1 MCVNLQSYDWW
12 RICVFHVQV
21 IIWLQVY
28 LQITNPELCQD
39 LFDRALEKLNT
50 GDVDAFVKESVLDL
64 LRALLPYQ
72 DKSRL
77 AQLYSC
83 CEARLTNTKN
93 LHEQKKAYR

>member
-1 MCVNLQSYDWW
+1 
-12 RICVFHVQV
+12 
-21 IIWLQVY
+21 VY
-28 LQITNPELCQD
+28 LQISSPELCQE

-50 GDVDAFVKESVLDL
+50 ADVDAFVRESVLDL

-77 AQLYSC
+77 AQLFSIC
-83 CEARLTNTKN
+83 QDRLSNKKN